1 MEQAL
6 LQFKRSGQLKASA
19 VKSTR
24 GNSSEFREFLVLE
37 LSKQKLKNIK
47 PDLLVFCLSFRS
59 FII

>member
-1 MEQAL
+1 METAL
-6 LQFKRSGQLKASA
+6 LQFKRSGQLKASV

-47 PDLLVFCLSFRS
+47 PDLLLFCLSFRS